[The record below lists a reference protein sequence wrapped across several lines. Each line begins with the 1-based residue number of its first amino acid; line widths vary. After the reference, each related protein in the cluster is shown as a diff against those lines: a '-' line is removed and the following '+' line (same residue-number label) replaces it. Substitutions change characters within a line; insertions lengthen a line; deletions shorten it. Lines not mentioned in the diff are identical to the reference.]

1 MKVAAVVV
9 LYRGCLERVEV
20 FSTTGKARKR
30 HEGILKEYDLG
41 EDRTRGSDYSVALET
56 ELIVN

>member
-9 LYRGCLERVEV
+9 IYRGCFDWMEV

-30 HEGILKEYDLG
+30 YREILEDYNLG
-41 EDRTRGSDYSVALET
+41 EDKMRGSDYSVVLEP
-56 ELIVN
+56 ELIVK